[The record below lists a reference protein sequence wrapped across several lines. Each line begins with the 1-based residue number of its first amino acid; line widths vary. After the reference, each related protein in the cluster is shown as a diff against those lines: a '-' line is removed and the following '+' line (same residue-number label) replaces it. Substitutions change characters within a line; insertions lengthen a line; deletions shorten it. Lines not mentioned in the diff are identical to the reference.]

1 MYSKYDDDDDCD
13 SMRTR
18 GQDLHNRLRAA
29 VQATSKIQD
38 ESARDAVSELIEAM
52 RLISDVLY
60 DLCEPP
66 KHRLNSATPPS
77 AHYSLS

>member
-1 MYSKYDDDDDCD
+1 
-13 SMRTR
+13 
-18 GQDLHNRLRAA
+18 
-29 VQATSKIQD
+29 
-38 ESARDAVSELIEAM
+38 M